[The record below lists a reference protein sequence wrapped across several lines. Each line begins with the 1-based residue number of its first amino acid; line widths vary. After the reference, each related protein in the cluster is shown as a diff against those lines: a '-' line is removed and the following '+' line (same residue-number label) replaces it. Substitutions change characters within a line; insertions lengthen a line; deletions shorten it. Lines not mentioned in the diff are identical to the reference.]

1 MSEARGASREAAG
14 RVRAL
19 SSALALAL
27 LLPVTAATA
36 AKPVPPSG
44 HFVTLRGIRVYYED
58 RGHGPALLL
67 LHGGTGNGDQFEKQV
82 PAFAPHYRLILP
94 DSRAQGRTSDG
105 AGPVTYHG
113 MAEDV
118 LALMDHLGIRTARV
132 MGWSDGGVIGLDL
145 AAHHPDRV
153 THLVTFGANTT
164 LDGLNAG
171 DRAWGDTATWRA
183 FGEGTRAAY
192 AERAPDPAHYEA
204 AMSKI
209 LDLWRSDPRL
219 PPALLHRIRA
229 KTLICA
235 GDQDLIRREH
245 TEAIARAIP
254 GAKLWIVPDAN
265 HSVMIEKPEV
275 VNPRVLEF
283 FAK

>member
-1 MSEARGASREAAG
+1 MRAITVLAFAAIA
-14 RVRAL
+14 AL
-19 SSALALAL
+19 SPTMTDAA
-27 LLPVTAATA
+27 PKPIPPYGHHVT
-36 AKPVPPSG
+36 V
-44 HFVTLRGIRVYYED
+44 RGIRMYYED
-58 RGHGPALLL
+58 RGRGPVLLL

-118 LALMDHLGIRTARV
+118 LALMDHLGVRTVRV

-164 LDGLNAG
+164 VDGVNAE

-183 FGEGTRAAY
+183 FGEGTRQAY
-192 AERAPDPAHYEA
+192 AERAPDPAHYET
-204 AMSKI
+204 AMDKI
-209 LDLWRSDPRL
+209 LALWRSDPAL
-219 PPALLHRIRA
+219 PPALLGKIRA
-229 KTLICA
+229 KALICA
-235 GDQDLIRREH
+235 GDHDLIRREH
-245 TEAIARAIP
+245 TEGIAKAIP
-254 GAKLWIVPDAN
+254 GATLWIVPDAN
-265 HSVMIEKPEV
+265 HSVMIEKSGV
-275 VNPRVLEF
+275 VNPRVLAF
-283 FAK
+283 LAR